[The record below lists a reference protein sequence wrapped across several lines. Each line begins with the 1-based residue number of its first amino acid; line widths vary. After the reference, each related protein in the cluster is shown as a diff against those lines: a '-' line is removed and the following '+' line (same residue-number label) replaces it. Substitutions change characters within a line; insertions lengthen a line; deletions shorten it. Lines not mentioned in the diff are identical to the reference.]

1 MAKPKTRRSRV
12 LRMLLYDLLTVAVIL
27 TIAAAFMT
35 HPGSDQSWWSYLIE
49 VAKRV
54 WSW

>member
-1 MAKPKTRRSRV
+1 MAKKKV
-12 LRMLLYDLLTVAVIL
+12 LRMLLFDLLTVAVML

-54 WSW
+54 WSR

>member
-1 MAKPKTRRSRV
+1 MAKKKV
-12 LRMLLYDLLTVAVIL
+12 LRMLLFDLLTVLAIL
-27 TIAAAFMT
+27 AIAAAFMT

-54 WSW
+54 WSR